1 MNYENPQLP
10 EGINY
15 STSHPLKELM
25 ILLAGATVIVVVLAL
40 AISLAAGWLAT
51 KIPFA
56 TEQRWVKSFVEQ
68 LPETEKAPRHQ
79 AAQLRLQAMVDR
91 VAQLQDLPADM
102 KPTLHIINDTQL
114 NAFATLG
121 GHVFITCGLLKKLP
135 NENALVAVL
144 AHEVAHVKH
153 RDPLVALG
161 RGVAVMLA
169 LGTLS
174 GLGDG
179 SAVSRQLQSA
189 GLLTALSFSRDQER
203 AADDTLL
210 HTLTGWYGYTE
221 GAADLFDVLANESAK
236 HEPPVFMST
245 HPATAERI
253 AQMQAALTP
262 GARVPLPAEIVAYAQ
277 ATVDE
282 CAATATDNNVD

>member
-1 MNYENPQLP
+1 VNYENPQLP

-179 SAVSRQLQSA
+179 SAVGRQLQGA